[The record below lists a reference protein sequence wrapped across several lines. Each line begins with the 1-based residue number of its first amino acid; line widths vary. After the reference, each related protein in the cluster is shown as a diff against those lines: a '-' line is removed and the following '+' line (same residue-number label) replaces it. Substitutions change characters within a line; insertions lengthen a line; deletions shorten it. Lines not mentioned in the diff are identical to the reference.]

1 VAKDGPFSIPTV
13 KGRIAEK
20 LKKASPRVD
29 EGEEELEFPPAPAE
43 ISLRTPEERGVAA
56 LACLILENLREH
68 GGTRAPKRP
77 LETVLRKTL
86 ATFGPKEVMDI
97 EVEAYE
103 ILLWLGNAI
112 DPEWSKQA
120 TSEVGGVSEESSYD
134 DLIRWA
140 IGGNHDLEMD
150 YYSRGRGELTH
161 RRVTPISLEAETYCH
176 AYCHLR
182 RDERVFRL
190 TRIADLRPVGGWSKH
205 RTPNVEPAKKKEP
218 QEAVEAVPKSKKTAK
233 NNDTTKPDE
242 TPDDNPQMSLLDG

>member
-1 VAKDGPFSIPTV
+1 MAKDGPISIPTI

-20 LKKASPRVD
+20 LDKASPRVD
-29 EGEEELEFPPAPAE
+29 EGEEELEFPPSPAE
-43 ISLRTPEERGVAA
+43 VALRTSEERGAVA
-56 LACLILENLREH
+56 LACLILENLRDH
-68 GGTRAPKRP
+68 GGTRVPKRG

-86 ATFGPKEVMDI
+86 ASFGPKEVMDI

-112 DPEWSKQA
+112 DPEWSQEA
-120 TSEVGGVSEESSYD
+120 TTDVHHVDESSSYD

-161 RRVTPISLEAETYCH
+161 RRVTPISLDAEIYLH

-182 RDERVFRL
+182 HDERVFRL
-190 TRIADLRPVGGWSKH
+190 SRIADLRPVGGWSKY
-205 RTPNVEPAKKKEP
+205 RGSAPRREDPPPKPDAAAEPDKKKPED
-218 QEAVEAVPKSKKTAK
+218 AA
-233 NNDTTKPDE
+233 
-242 TPDDNPQMSLLDG
+242 DDNPQMSLLDP

>member
-20 LKKASPRVD
+20 LKKASPRVE
-29 EGEEELEFPPAPAE
+29 EGEEELAFPPAPAE
-43 ISLRTPEERGVAA
+43 ISLRTPEERGVVA

-77 LETVLRKTL
+77 LETVLRKAL
-86 ATFGPKEVMDI
+86 ATFGAKEVMDI

-120 TSEVGGVSEESSYD
+120 TSEIGGVDEDSSYD

-140 IGGNHDLEMD
+140 IGGDHDLEMD

-205 RTPNVEPAKKKEP
+205 RKPASAKREEQKPVEDVSEP
-218 QEAVEAVPKSKKTAK
+218 QKKADD
-233 NNDTTKPDE
+233 DTNGPDDN
-242 TPDDNPQMSLLDG
+242 PDDNPQMSLLDG

>member
-1 VAKDGPFSIPTV
+1 MPKDGPFSIPTIR
-13 KGRIAEK
+13 GRIAEK
-20 LKKASPRVD
+20 LDKASARVD
-29 EGEEELEFPPAPAE
+29 EGEEEMEFPPSPAE
-43 ISLRTPEERGVAA
+43 VALRSAEERGVVA

-86 ATFGPKEVMDI
+86 ASFGPKEVMDI

-103 ILLWLGNAI
+103 ILLWLGSTI
-112 DPEWSKQA
+112 DPEWSKQS
-120 TSEVGGVSEESSYD
+120 TSDVDQIGENSSYD
-134 DLIRWA
+134 ELIRWA

-161 RRVTPISLEAETYCH
+161 RRVTPISLDAETYLH

-190 TRIADLRPVGGWSKH
+190 SRIADLRPMGGWSKY
-205 RTPNVEPAKKKEP
+205 RGRQSPAPKE
-218 QEAVEAVPKSKKTAK
+218 EAPTKPKAPKASKAT
-233 NNDTTKPDE
+233 NKPDE
-242 TPDDNPQMSLLDG
+242 SNDDNPQMSLLDG

>member
-1 VAKDGPFSIPTV
+1 MPKDGPISIPNI

-20 LKKASPRVD
+20 LDKASARVD
-29 EGEEELEFPPAPAE
+29 EGEEEMEFPPAPAE
-43 ISLRTPEERGVAA
+43 VALRTADERGVVA
-56 LACLILENLREH
+56 LACLILEQLREH

-86 ATFGPKEVMDI
+86 ASFGPQEVMDI

-112 DPEWSKQA
+112 DSEWSKEP
-120 TSEVGGVSEESSYD
+120 TSEVERISESSSYD

-150 YYSRGRGELTH
+150 YYTRGRGELTH
-161 RRVTPISLEAETYCH
+161 RRVTPISLDAETYLH

-182 RDERVFRL
+182 RDERVFRIS
-190 TRIADLRPVGGWSKH
+190 RIGDLHPVGGWSKH
-205 RTPNVEPAKKKEP
+205 RRR
-218 QEAVEAVPKSKKTAK
+218 Q
-233 NNDTTKPDE
+233 KPDSKPKE
-242 TPDDNPQMSLLDG
+242 DAQTSSEERAADEAEDDKQISLLE

>member
-1 VAKDGPFSIPTV
+1 MAKDGPFSIPTV

-20 LKKASPRVD
+20 LAKSTPRVE
-29 EGEEELEFPPAPAE
+29 EGEEELEFPPAPGE
-43 ISLRTPEERGVAA
+43 VSLRTPEERGVVA

-68 GGTRAPKRP
+68 GGARAPKRP

-86 ATFGPKEVMDI
+86 ASFGPKEVMDI

-112 DPEWSKQA
+112 DPEWSKQS
-120 TSEVGGVSEESSYD
+120 TSEVAQVSQDSSYD
-134 DLIRWA
+134 DLVRWS

-161 RRVTPISLEAETYCH
+161 RRVTPISLEAETYLH

-182 RDERVFRL
+182 RDERVFRIS
-190 TRIADLRPVGGWSKH
+190 RIADLRPVGGWSKH
-205 RTPNVEPAKKKEP
+205 RQRQKPAARQEPPEQADQK
-218 QEAVEAVPKSKKTAK
+218 ASKK
-233 NNDTTKPDE
+233 NSE
-242 TPDDNPQMSLLDG
+242 DDGSDDMQMSLLDG

>member
-1 VAKDGPFSIPTV
+1 MPKDGPFSIPTI

-20 LKKASPRVD
+20 LDRASARVD
-29 EGEEELEFPPAPAE
+29 DGEEEMEFPPSPAE
-43 ISLRTPEERGVAA
+43 VALRTSEERGVVA

-86 ATFGPKEVMDI
+86 ASFGPKEVMDI

-103 ILLWLGNAI
+103 ILLWLGNTI
-112 DPEWSKQA
+112 DPQWSKQA
-120 TSEVGGVSEESSYD
+120 TSEVEQVSEGSSYD
-134 DLIRWA
+134 DLVRWA

-161 RRVTPISLEAETYCH
+161 RRVTPISLEAETYLH

-182 RDERVFRL
+182 RDERVFRIS
-190 TRIADLRPVGGWSKH
+190 RIADLRPVGGWSKH
-205 RTPNVEPAKKKEP
+205 RRREQPQSKKSAPKQAEPVEP
-218 QEAVEAVPKSKKTAK
+218 QPKQNKVDKSS
-233 NNDTTKPDE
+233 
-242 TPDDNPQMSLLDG
+242 DDDPQMSLLDG